1 MTNKLVNIMKIINSS
16 IEKDIKANRPIN
28 INLGSGMSPIEGFYS
43 LDQFN
48 IGNVDI
54 LADLNKPLTLLPDN
68 CVHKIFSYHVL
79 EHLENFIPLMS
90 ELHRLVKSNGMIEVV
105 VPHFSNVYSFSD
117 PTHVRFFG
125 LYTMYYFSLN
135 EDQPARKVP
144 SFYTDFKFRVELVK
158 IEFYKDTIF
167 EHLFM
172 PLFSKLVNL
181 NHGCQNFY
189 ERRLCSLF
197 HASQI
202 RYILIPIKD
211 KEESV

>member
-1 MTNKLVNIMKIINSS
+1 MKIVNPSVELD
-16 IEKDIKANRPIN
+16 IEKKVLIN
-28 INLGSGMSPIEGFYS
+28 LNLGSGVYHKSDYYS
-43 LDQFN
+43 LDHLPLE
-48 IGNVDI
+48 GVDI
-54 LADLNKPLTLLPDN
+54 LADLNESLTLLPDN
-68 CVHKIFSYHVL
+68 CVRKVFSHHVL
-79 EHLENFIPLMS
+79 EHVENFIPFMG
-90 ELHRLVKSNGMIEVV
+90 ELHRVVKSDGVIEIV

-125 LYTMYYFSLN
+125 LYTMYYFSLDK
-135 EDQPARKVP
+135 DQPTRKVP
-144 SFYTDFKFRVELVK
+144 SFYADFKFRVELVK

>member
-1 MTNKLVNIMKIINSS
+1 MEIINLAVKSD
-16 IEKDIKANRPIN
+16 IEKGVPLNL
-28 INLGSGMSPIEGFYS
+28 NLGSGMTPKTGFYS
-43 LDQFN
+43 LDHLPLEG
-48 IGNVDI
+48 IDI

-68 CVHKIFSYHVL
+68 SVHKVFSYHVF
-79 EHLENFIPLMS
+79 EHVENFIPLMG
-90 ELHRLVKSNGMIEVV
+90 ELHRIVKNNGMIEVV

-125 LYTMYYFSLN
+125 LYTMYYFSLDK
-135 EDQPARKVP
+135 DQPTRKVP
-144 SFYTDFKFRVELVK
+144 SFYVDFKFRVELVK